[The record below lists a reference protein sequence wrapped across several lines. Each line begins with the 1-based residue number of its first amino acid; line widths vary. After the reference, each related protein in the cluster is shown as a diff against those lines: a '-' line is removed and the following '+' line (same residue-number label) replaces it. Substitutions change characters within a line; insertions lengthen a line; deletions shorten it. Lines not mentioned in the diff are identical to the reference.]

1 MKGAPINK
9 ENNYSL
15 LSSENYKKALDCD
28 VVEAT
33 KNEGEKCQILTMKT

>member
-15 LSSENYKKALDCD
+15 LSSENYKKTLDCD
-28 VVEAT
+28 VIEAT
-33 KNEGEKCQILTMKT
+33 NKYSQDRKSVV

>member
-15 LSSENYKKALDCD
+15 LSSENYKNLQER
-28 VVEAT
+28 VVWQLKT
-33 KNEGEKCQILTMKT
+33 RQFNMGWKKLLT